1 MVVELPPV
9 HPQTWMAP
17 LWLRFHGVVR
27 PTTPTSDDV
36 VAVLHEIGVADVVV
50 DRWTRDD
57 PGHPVDV
64 ALITRRLCLPE
75 SAEAEVA
82 AAQAELPPAPRAVV
96 TLSWPGSAR

>member
-1 MVVELPPV
+1 M

-27 PTTPTSDDV
+27 PTAPTSDDV
-36 VAVLHEIGVADVVV
+36 VAVLRETGVGDVVV
-50 DRWTRDD
+50 DRWTRAD
-57 PGHPVDV
+57 PGHPVDI

-96 TLSWPGSAR
+96 TLSWPGTAG